1 MTYSYANDKALDVD
15 IVIKSTRLNYPD
27 IINALDEIKSA
38 KGKAQNALGEFDLR
52 LKSKVDSRVEG
63 YYDGDYFDAFLEKP
77 LQYLN
82 SKVYAGVRKSEQDF
96 PVYEGKMKTLDQ
108 GESLVGLELS
118 LLRNRNIDEKRLK
131 LRNNRLKVKEQEQ
144 DYYNLEM
151 KILKNATK
159 TYWNWVT
166 KGLIYNVNLKLMKVL
181 ERQGEAIT
189 ENIQNGAMA
198 KIYKVE
204 NLQYLMKQKTEV
216 LKAKQEFKEAS
227 LALSLFLRDSK
238 GKPMVVN
245 EDYLPKDIEVDS
257 KVNPDD
263 FLTHYKDIIKINP
276 YLRMLDLK
284 KLQLN
289 NEEMLAENELSPK
302 LDLKFEVSKDN
313 GNGLESLQG
322 EEQRVFLQIEI
333 PIERNLGRGSIQ
345 RISAK
350 KRIVDQSIKFQ
361 KEQLS
366 IKLKTIVTRI
376 KTNRQIIKN
385 TNQELE
391 FAKKLQVAETE
402 RFIQGTSDFFVVNMR
417 DRNVASAEIKLA
429 KTKYKLSKDIA
440 EYKALTMSF

>member
-1 MTYSYANDKALDVD
+1 M
-15 IVIKSTRLNYPD
+15 IRLG
-27 IINALDEIKSA
+27 II
-38 KGKAQNALGEFDLR
+38 
-52 LKSKVDSRVEG
+52 
-63 YYDGDYFDAFLEKP
+63 
-77 LQYLN
+77 
-82 SKVYAGVRKSEQDF
+82 
-96 PVYEGKMKTLDQ
+96 
-108 GESLVGLELS
+108 
-118 LLRNRNIDEKRLK
+118 
-131 LRNNRLKVKEQEQ
+131 
-144 DYYNLEM
+144 
-151 KILKNATK
+151 
-159 TYWNWVT
+159 
-166 KGLIYNVNLKLMKVL
+166 L
-181 ERQGEAIT
+181 ERLTLLGGEPT
-189 ENIQNGAMA
+189 LN
-198 KIYKVE
+198 
-204 NLQYLMKQKTEV
+204 
-216 LKAKQEFKEAS
+216 
-227 LALSLFLRDSK
+227 
-238 GKPMVVN
+238 
-245 EDYLPKDIEVDS
+245 
-257 KVNPDD
+257 
-263 FLTHYKDIIKINP
+263 KDIIKINP